1 MMRKWLPYYHINDIR
16 KIEYWLNER
25 AREGYCIETWGVF
38 WATFKEE
45 PEHDYRYLID
55 IDDSKG
61 EPNYERKILLKTQ
74 GFSYVQTVGTTQ
86 CHIYRTKDESAKIIW
101 DEAFIKK
108 FRNKIIIDAVV
119 SGILLLVLLVLYAF
133 LVVDMDYFLVS
144 YMENDRYDRYVAD
157 IMSVLAFLGWLRE
170 TVGLFKFRKLLHDKE
185 MVTAEPIYY
194 EPVHVPYGLV
204 SFVTAVLSISAA
216 IYGFVGHEYAEN
228 YDGRE
233 GYVDLR
239 NLEAE
244 GFTISNILWREKPEV
259 NFGNR
264 ISESEGLFY
273 EYRCEINQ
281 YGMTADGEDVQISS
295 TYWMVRP
302 DSLAE
307 PFVEQ
312 LFRRYTQY
320 KYVDGDYT
328 AGEVDREAYW
338 EIEQLSDEH
347 FDRLTVVTEK
357 AEVLSEGDRP
367 TLMIF
372 VQKDDKVVFLQYYG
386 YLPAEVFVEEIEKWL

>member
-1 MMRKWLPYYHINDIR
+1 MMRKWLPYYHVNDIR

-25 AREGYCIETWGVF
+25 AQEGYCIETWGVF
-38 WATFKEE
+38 WAKFKEE
-45 PEHDYRYLID
+45 PERDYRYLID

-61 EPNYERKILLKTQ
+61 EPNYERRTLLKTK
-74 GFSYVQTVGTTQ
+74 GFSYVQTMGTTQ
-86 CHIYRTKDESAKIIW
+86 CHIYRTKDEGAKISW
-101 DEAFIKK
+101 DEAFVKK
-108 FRNKIIIDAVV
+108 FWKKTLVDVVV
-119 SGILLLVLLVLYAF
+119 SGILALVMLALYAF
-133 LVVDMDYFLVS
+133 FVVDTEYFLVG

-157 IMSVLAFLGWLRE
+157 IMIILALLGWLRE
-170 TVGLFKFRKLLHDKE
+170 TIGVFKIRKLLRDKE
-185 MVTAEPIYY
+185 SIDEEPIYY
-194 EPVHVPYGLV
+194 ETVHVSYGV
-204 SFVTAVLSISAA
+204 VAFVTWALSLSAA
-216 IYGFVGHEYAEN
+216 IYGFVGNEYAEN
-228 YDGRE
+228 YEGRDDF
-233 GYVDLR
+233 VDLR
-239 NLEAE
+239 ELEAE
-244 GFTISNILWREKPEV
+244 GFVISDILWREKPEV

-281 YGMTADGEDVQISS
+281 YGTAVDGEDVQICSN
-295 TYWMVRP
+295 YWKVRP

-312 LFRRYTQY
+312 LFLKHTQY
-320 KYVDGDYT
+320 KYVDGNYT

-347 FDRLTVVTEK
+347 FDSLAVVTEK

-372 VQKDDKVVFLQYYG
+372 AQKGDKVVFLQYYG
-386 YLPAEVFVEEIEKWL
+386 CLPETVFLEEIQKWF